1 MMTGVATEMIH
12 GVVISP
18 EMTMTTGE
26 AVATTV
32 HAQDQEIGTVVNVSL
47 VTSPPV
53 IPVTSVTLQKVTM
66 EE

>member
-18 EMTMTTGE
+18 EMTMTTG
-26 AVATTV
+26 VAGTTV
-32 HAQDQEIGTVVNVSL
+32 HAQDLEIGTVVNVSL

-53 IPVTSVTLQKVTM
+53 IPVTSVMHQKVRM